1 MQQIYAY
8 LDTGDGLQPVND
20 AARDMAML
28 ETVSIQWGADS
39 PDTQPDPGVCQF
51 TLRDR
56 TGSLAG
62 DFIRLAG
69 ARLLLRINEQPT
81 WDDLDGQFGAYD
93 TVTIPWDQVAPSW
106 TPPIEGGRTHVI
118 FDGVVSTGGTI
129 RREKTYWM
137 IDLSA
142 TSIMVLWKRLAS
154 KGPVSTDPKLAGKH
168 WTGTPQQRLDELNK
182 RAAAVN
188 APQADVNGLALPGSV
203 APYDTDTYP
212 TQLEL
217 LQRLYAHSPNR
228 PIWHEDVSGEA
239 TRIGHTDL
247 AAPAGI
253 ILDMNAD
260 PWTLTDNGTRPS
272 IPAGKVMTDRDMTL
286 TIMEPWTQATVQGKQ
301 ATDGDTYAFDTSE
314 TSYTAPDLPKN
325 LRDLQKTITLDSDAI
340 LATDVTA
347 YPATTITATD
357 RDRMEAWITTLDNIA
372 VPETITFDSRYI
384 DPYDMPWL
392 YRCQPSGPIF
402 ISGPVFADLTHSDG
416 TPSASSVWTT
426 IGGTLTYEWADRDVP
441 VLRNQVTVVP
451 LPGIGFNRPTWD
463 QIADW
468 PATWSMVAL
477 TWAQMKLVSQYQN
490 TTIETEE
497 P

>member
-1 MQQIYAY
+1 MQQVYAY
-8 LDTGDGLQPVND
+8 LDMGDGPKPANN
-20 AARDMAML
+20 AALDIAML
-28 ETVSIQWGADS
+28 ENISIQWGADS
-39 PDTQPDPGVCQF
+39 PDTQPDPSVCQF
-51 TLRDR
+51 TLRDK
-56 TGSLAG
+56 TGKLAG

-69 ARLLLRINEQPT
+69 SRLILRINEQPT
-81 WDDLDGQFGAYD
+81 WDDLGDQFGTYD
-93 TVTIPWDQVAPSW
+93 SCNIPWEQVAPSW

-118 FDGVVSTGGTI
+118 FEGVISTGGSI
-129 RREKTYWM
+129 SREKSYWM
-137 IDLSA
+137 IELTA
-142 TSIMVLWKRLAS
+142 TSSMVLWKRLAS
-154 KGPVSTDPKLAGKH
+154 KGPTSTDAKLAGMH

-182 RAAAVN
+182 RAAAIN
-188 APQADVNGLALPGSV
+188 APQADTSGLALPASV

-247 AAPAGI
+247 AVPAGI

-272 IPAGKVMTDRDMTL
+272 IPAGKVMTDRDMTM

-314 TSYTAPDLPKN
+314 TSYTAPNLPQN
-325 LRDLQKTITLDSDAI
+325 LRQLQKTITLDSDAI

-451 LPGIGFNRPTWD
+451 LPGIGFNQPTWD

-477 TWAQMKLVSQYQN
+477 TWAQMKLVSQYRN